1 MSKIIG
7 VVGNSVPLKEYEQI
21 AEDLGALIAEKGW
34 ILVCGGLGGVMESVA
49 KGARSKDGLTIGIL
63 PGSDKKDA
71 NPHIQV
77 PILTSMQQARNAIIV
92 RTADIVIAVGAGLGT
107 LSEIAMALK
116 INKPVISISSWDVDD
131 KVIKVNEAQGA
142 ITEAEKIFSSRKK

>member
-7 VVGNSVPLKEYEQI
+7 VVGNSVPLKEYEKI

-92 RTADIVIAVGAGLGT
+92 RTADIVIAVGGGLGT

>member
-92 RTADIVIAVGAGLGT
+92 RTADIVIAVGGGLGT

>member
-7 VVGNSVPLKEYEQI
+7 VVGNSVPLKEYEKI

-71 NPHIQV
+71 NTHIQV

-92 RTADIVIAVGAGLGT
+92 RTADIVIAVGGGLGT

>member
-7 VVGNSVPLKEYEQI
+7 VVGNSVPLKEYEKI

-71 NPHIQV
+71 NPYIQV